1 MLVVKEKEVSKLTE
15 QLQAVQ
21 EEGQKDSAALEAAEQ
36 HFKAVS
42 AGLSTNEDGEEATL
56 AGQMMTCKNDMS
68 KADTEAKQVRK
79 GFQYR
84 NVCSVARIYI
94 VGLLFRCMREY
105 SISFLS
111 IFKDR

>member
-1 MLVVKEKEVSKLTE
+1 MLVVKEKEVSKLSE
-15 QLQAVQ
+15 QLQALQ

-79 GFQYR
+79 WHKYFCWWCYSGWSFIFSSKSR
-84 NVCSVARIYI
+84 PDIYA
-94 VGLLFRCMREY
+94 L
-105 SISFLS
+105 
-111 IFKDR
+111 